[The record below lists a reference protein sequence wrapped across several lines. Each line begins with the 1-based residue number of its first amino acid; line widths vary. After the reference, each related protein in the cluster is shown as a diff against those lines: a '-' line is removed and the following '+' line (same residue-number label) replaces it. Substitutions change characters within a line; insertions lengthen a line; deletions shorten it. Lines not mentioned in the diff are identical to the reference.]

1 MIPRITRLALLCAS
15 TALLYG
21 CFDSGS
27 EATPSG
33 YSNTVPPTSVDATQP
48 RRPGIGNQTRSA
60 VRIAFDPQNQVIPF
74 PNNLLFEAGASHPN
88 DLDGTLNVPIDDP
101 EASSASV
108 AKALNELDGFS
119 TVASWRVAFTAAIDP
134 SSLHVGDTVR
144 VFEMV
149 TRSERYPERIRPAEI
164 ARELTTADLS
174 LDYHVDSHVLY
185 IQPRQPLAY
194 DTTYSVVITHGITDL
209 QGLWV
214 DGPLTSVV
222 AKGQTEL
229 QLDENGQ
236 PTVCDDLNKSQ
247 VALLQCMTHFA
258 IDPLLRHEQLD
269 LQRDGIMLAW
279 SLTTQ
284 RADTAFTA
292 LASDIRD
299 RRINP
304 TIPGGNTCKRAVCL
318 LDVGSLPG
326 KDAPESPNKMALVWP
341 GTIRLPVLGY
351 APTQAMNVSANSYGF
366 GRSGLADQ
374 GVLNAQW
381 QCAEGRCNSDDSKLG
396 AVDADVTLVQ
406 RPEIKGW
413 VTHPVVLA
421 APNHT
426 RSGVPAK
433 PAGGYPLVIFQH
445 AIQQDR
451 TNALAM
457 ADALAQQGFAVIA
470 IDMPLHGL
478 VKHVLPANDP
488 RAALYAGDLN
498 DQLYN
503 STLNAARNLIPFK
516 VERTFYLDLV
526 DGLGQANS
534 DGVIDGSGSHFL
546 NPSAPLTQRDTLRQ
560 AALDLVTMVRYLK
573 QGEFEQCG
581 MRTLSKQCGYSR
593 NIFGTPNFDID
604 LKNHIN
610 FNQIHFVGHSVGNI
624 VAAPFLAFQQDI
636 VSVTQLA
643 PTGGIMRSL
652 EGSDTIGSRL
662 VDGLAANGVV
672 QGSENYY
679 RFFASVQ
686 AAIDAVEPLNHA
698 VAVTTRTNTHGETEA
713 RPVLMAQ
720 LLGDENNA
728 SDKVLPIELTTA
740 PLAGSTPLAR
750 AMGLIRSAE
759 LAEQGDNALAEQLT
773 LRGAIQD
780 DESLAPLQ
788 VSVGFRRGEHASFLL
803 PQASIEGEAIVGDDP
818 HAEMQRQ
825 VANFLRNQGTQIEHI
840 DRNWLR

>member
-1 MIPRITRLALLCAS
+1 M
-15 TALLYG
+15 
-21 CFDSGS
+21 
-27 EATPSG
+27 
-33 YSNTVPPTSVDATQP
+33 
-48 RRPGIGNQTRSA
+48 
-60 VRIAFDPQNQVIPF
+60 
-74 PNNLLFEAGASHPN
+74 
-88 DLDGTLNVPIDDP
+88 
-101 EASSASV
+101 
-108 AKALNELDGFS
+108 
-119 TVASWRVAFTAAIDP
+119 
-134 SSLHVGDTVR
+134 
-144 VFEMV
+144 
-149 TRSERYPERIRPAEI
+149 
-164 ARELTTADLS
+164 
-174 LDYHVDSHVLY
+174 
-185 IQPRQPLAY
+185 
-194 DTTYSVVITHGITDL
+194 
-209 QGLWV
+209 
-214 DGPLTSVV
+214 
-222 AKGQTEL
+222 
-229 QLDENGQ
+229 
-236 PTVCDDLNKSQ
+236 
-247 VALLQCMTHFA
+247 
-258 IDPLLRHEQLD
+258 
-269 LQRDGIMLAW
+269 
-279 SLTTQ
+279 
-284 RADTAFTA
+284 
-292 LASDIRD
+292 
-299 RRINP
+299 
-304 TIPGGNTCKRAVCL
+304 
-318 LDVGSLPG
+318 
-326 KDAPESPNKMALVWP
+326 
-341 GTIRLPVLGY
+341 
-351 APTQAMNVSANSYGF
+351 
-366 GRSGLADQ
+366 
-374 GVLNAQW
+374 
-381 QCAEGRCNSDDSKLG
+381 
-396 AVDADVTLVQ
+396 TLVQ
-406 RPEIKGW
+406 RPEVKGW

-478 VKHVLPANDP
+478 VKHILPANDP

-526 DGLGQANS
+526 DSLGQANS

-560 AALDLVTMVRYLK
+560 AALDLVTLVRYLK

-581 MRTLSKQCGYSR
+581 MGGLIGLSKRCGGSHF
-593 NIFGTPNFDID
+593 NID
-604 LKNHIN
+604 LNNHIN
-610 FNQIHFVGHSVGNI
+610 FNQIHFVGHSVGNM

-636 VSVTQLA
+636 ISVTQLA

-662 VDGLAANGVV
+662 VDGLAANGVM

-698 VAVTTRTNTHGETEA
+698 AAVTTRLNANGEIEA

-720 LLGDENNA
+720 LLGDEDNA
-728 SDKVLPIELTTA
+728 SDKVLPIELPTA

-759 LAEQGDNALAEQLT
+759 LAEQGDNALAEQVT
-773 LRGAIQD
+773 LRGAVQED
-780 DESLAPLQ
+780 GTLAPLQ